1 MRFLIV
7 DESSEYRLVLA
18 DMLRLRWPAAETEE
32 WDPSQRGHPVRA
44 LEGGRYAAVLLDSRP
59 TAEDGIRWV
68 ADLRQGAD
76 PPPVLLLT
84 ETGGELLAV
93 KAMKAG
99 ASDFLRKDSLTG
111 ERLAQSVEEALR
123 ERDALRVERSGET
136 PITRRTQHID
146 LRRLSGPVEPG
157 DEIVPGYRVLRL
169 IGEGGSAKVYLVER
183 EHDKLELV
191 LKVLDP
197 SLREDQNFLK
207 RFVREYQLIA
217 GLQNEHLP
225 VIYDQGFAGE
235 RAYIAM
241 EYFGGGDLKEK
252 IRKGFTS
259 LGALRTASQIAKA
272 LDAIHSR
279 GVIHRDLKPQNILFR
294 ENGRLALVD
303 FGLAKDV
310 RVESSLT
317 RVGEVLATPR
327 YMSPEQCIGATADHR
342 SDLYSLG
349 VIFYEMLTGRKL
361 FEGESTA
368 GLLYMHVNGEVPRL
382 PAKLAGYQPIVDRLL
397 EKRPE
402 DRYQSARELFASIAI

>member
-1 MRFLIV
+1 MRFLIA
-7 DESSEYRLVLA
+7 DQSSEFRLVLA
-18 DMLRLRWPAAETEE
+18 DMLRQRWPDAETEE
-32 WDPSQRGHPVRA
+32 WDPSQRGHPIRA
-44 LEGGRYAAVLLDSRP
+44 IESGRYAAVLLDSQP
-59 TAEDGIRWV
+59 AGEDGIRWV
-68 ADLRQGAD
+68 VDLRNGFD

-99 ASDFLRKDSLTG
+99 ASDFLRKDSLTA

-123 ERDALRVERSGET
+123 EREAQRVERTGRT
-136 PITRRTQHID
+136 PAFPREPVD
-146 LRRLSGPVEPG
+146 LRKLGRPVER
-157 DEIVPGYRVLRL
+157 DEEIVPGYRVVRM
-169 IGEGGSAKVYLVER
+169 IGQGGSAKVYLVER
-183 EHDKLELV
+183 EHDKLQLV

-197 SLREDQNFLK
+197 SLREDKNFLK

-217 GLQNEHLP
+217 GIQNEHLP
-225 VIYDQGFAGE
+225 MIYDQGFAGE

-241 EYFGGGDLKEK
+241 EYFSGGDLKE
-252 IRKGFTS
+252 RMLKGYSS
-259 LGALRTASQIAKA
+259 LGALRTTSQIAKA

-310 RVESSLT
+310 GVESSLT

-327 YMSPEQCIGATADHR
+327 YMSPEQCVGAPADHR

-349 VIFYEMLTGRKL
+349 VIFYEMLNGRKL

-368 GLLYMHVNGEVPRL
+368 GLLYMHVHGEVPRL
-382 PAKLAGYQPIVDRLL
+382 PAKLAGYQPVIDKLL
-397 EKRPE
+397 AKRAD